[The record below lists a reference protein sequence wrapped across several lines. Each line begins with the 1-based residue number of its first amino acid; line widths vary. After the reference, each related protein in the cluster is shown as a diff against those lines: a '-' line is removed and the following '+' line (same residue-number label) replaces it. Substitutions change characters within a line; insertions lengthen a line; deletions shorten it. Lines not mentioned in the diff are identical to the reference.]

1 MKKSEFIK
9 AVDLTTATSMPVFN
23 TNEGVKCVAVGIND
37 ESVSSYDRSRAERQ
51 ANTVLLRPIKFTQ
64 DEDGRMLV
72 VFATAS
78 AIRKQI
84 NQVNLFAKDYTEAYA
99 MIQLLATSASN
110 ARRARMEAQAKA
122 DAARHHNRLVC
133 DELLPSIKET
143 LYRFVDCH
151 ITKDY
156 SNGDITIN
164 IPAAE
169 LENLVALLAHAEPQA

>member
-23 TNEGVKCVAVGIND
+23 TNEGVKCIAVGIND
-37 ESVSSYDRSRAERQ
+37 ESVSSYDRSVAQRQ

-64 DEDGRMLV
+64 DEGGKMLV

-99 MIQLLATSASN
+99 MIQLLATNASN

-122 DAARHHNRLVC
+122 DTVREHNLAVC
-133 DELLPSIKET
+133 AELLPAIKET

-151 ITKDY
+151 ISKDY
-156 SNGDITIN
+156 MNGNITIT

-169 LENLVALLAHAEPQA
+169 LENLVELLSHTEPQA